1 MKESGVVCKKKKV
14 YLISLLLWSYFN
26 TSYFTVKNMSK
37 KLIKSNNIVKTMPNT
52 SVVLIDLQHG
62 NIKLKILKMY
72 K

>member
-14 YLISLLLWSYFN
+14 YLLSLLLWSYFN

-52 SVVLIDLQHG
+52 SVVLIDL
-62 NIKLKILKMY
+62 
-72 K
+72 